1 MSGIL
6 YLTSGISGSGKSRFA
21 NCIKEVLQAKEVN
34 ADNIRAEFGDISDQ
48 SNNEKVFKRVDEDIV
63 KYLAGG
69 YNVILSNTNLHYFSM
84 VNYAKK
90 FPYNKIIV
98 FLMEDSLKPEL
109 CKERIHEDI
118 KSGINRSK
126 VPDEIVDKQF
136 EKFYYL
142 LDDIKEKEHPDNLCF
157 FVIGSNFAI
166 KNQIF

>member
-1 MSGIL
+1 MSGNL
-6 YLTSGISGSGKSRFA
+6 YLTSGISCSGKSKFA
-21 NCIKEVLQAKEVN
+21 NYIKEALQAKEVN

-69 YNVILSNTNLHYFSM
+69 YSVILSNTNLHYFSM

-118 KSGINRSK
+118 KNGVNRSK
-126 VPDEIVDKQF
+126 VPDEIIDKQF

-142 LDDIKEKEHPDNLCF
+142 LDDIKEKEHPSNLIF
-157 FVIGSNFAI
+157 FVVDSNFAI
-166 KNQIF
+166 KGL